1 MSQGRLVGGLLIGA
15 ALVLGGIG
23 FLWLSANLSSDQLQ
37 FSGFVLGL
45 GALLAVFVLPLL
57 GAGVFLFVR
66 AGREVQ
72 ALAEARRAR
81 KILDMVLTQ
90 GSVKVSEIALG
101 LDLTRDQVRD
111 HIYDLV
117 GKGLF
122 TGYVDWDGGVLY
134 AVEAARVRTTKCPNC
149 GGEREVV
156 GKGIVRCPYCGV
168 ELFIT

>member
-1 MSQGRLVGGLLIGA
+1 MVA
-15 ALVLGGIG
+15 AAVILGVVG
-23 FLWLSANLSSDQLQ
+23 FLWLSANLSSGQLETT
-37 FSGFVLGL
+37 GFVLGL
-45 GALLAVFVLPLL
+45 GGLLAVFVLPLL

-66 AGREVQ
+66 GGREAE
-72 ALAEARRAR
+72 ALAQAQSARR
-81 KILDMVLTQ
+81 ILDMVLTQ
-90 GSVKVSEIALG
+90 GSVKVSEIALE
-101 LDLTRDQVRD
+101 LDLNRDQVRD

-122 TGYVDWDGGVLY
+122 TGYVDWDAGVLY

-149 GGEREVV
+149 GGVREVV

>member
-1 MSQGRLVGGLLIGA
+1 MSQGRLIGGLLIGA

-23 FLWLSANLSSDQLQ
+23 FLWLSASLSPGQLQ

-66 AGREVQ
+66 GGQEAL

-90 GSVKVSEIALG
+90 GSVKVSEIVLEM
-101 LDLTRDQVRD
+101 DLTRDQVRD
-111 HIYDLV
+111 QIYDLV

>member
-15 ALVLGGIG
+15 GVLLGGVG
-23 FLWLSANLSSDQLQ
+23 FLWLSANLSSGELQ
-37 FSGFVLGL
+37 STGFLLGL
-45 GALLAVFVLPLL
+45 GALLAVFVIPLL
-57 GAGVFLFVR
+57 ATGVFLFLR
-66 AGREVQ
+66 GGREAQ

-81 KILDMVLTQ
+81 RILDMVLTQ
-90 GSVKVSEIALG
+90 GSVKISEMALE

-122 TGYVDWDGGVLY
+122 TGYVDWDGGMLY
-134 AVEAARVRTTKCPNC
+134 AVEAALVRTTKCPNC

>member
-1 MSQGRLVGGLLIGA
+1 MSQGRLVGGLLIAA
-15 ALVLGGIG
+15 ALVLGGVG
-23 FLWLSANLSSDQLQ
+23 FLWLSANWSSGQLELT
-37 FSGFVLGL
+37 GFVLGL

-66 AGREVQ
+66 GGQEAQ

-81 KILDMVLTQ
+81 RILDMVLSQ
-90 GSVKVSEIALG
+90 GSVKVSEIALEM
-101 LDLTRDQVRD
+101 DLTRDQVRD
-111 HIYDLV
+111 QIYHLV

-134 AVEAARVRTTKCPNC
+134 AVEAARVKTTKCPNC